1 MNTTDSNETRN
12 NTRLRHAKMAM
23 RAEHTEENFY
33 ALLQAMRTATV
44 YVPCIRYEQGEQPDY
59 VPVPFGTEG
68 GQPLFPF
75 FCDMETARAADLPPE
90 TRVLAMPCRDFLLM
104 AESAEVGI
112 VQDPTTEPL
121 DIFSQPDMV
130 RDILKIIPDEPEQ
143 EVHPISELIGLKQKY
158 LRTGEQNDY
167 FAFLAALRDAEVY
180 TQEILRFT
188 PDEEERYLAA
198 ARSGELECVRAGRSR
213 MLMKEYP
220 GQGTY
225 IAVYLAKEY
234 IPEHPDIPDDLK
246 DIRLVCLRSNH
257 RSFDSIIE
265 HFRHVDHLAG
275 IVIDPDSPT
284 GTVPVSTEFVVC
296 IGDEMPHGPIRYTDT
311 PVE

>member
-1 MNTTDSNETRN
+1 
-12 NTRLRHAKMAM
+12 
-23 RAEHTEENFY
+23 
-33 ALLQAMRTATV
+33 
-44 YVPCIRYEQGEQPDY
+44 
-59 VPVPFGTEG
+59 
-68 GQPLFPF
+68 
-75 FCDMETARAADLPPE
+75 
-90 TRVLAMPCRDFLLM
+90 
-104 AESAEVGI
+104 
-112 VQDPTTEPL
+112 
-121 DIFSQPDMV
+121 
-130 RDILKIIPDEPEQ
+130 
-143 EVHPISELIGLKQKY
+143 
-158 LRTGEQNDY
+158 
-167 FAFLAALRDAEVY
+167 
-180 TQEILRFT
+180 
-188 PDEEERYLAA
+188 
-198 ARSGELECVRAGRSR
+198 

-220 GQGTY
+220 DQGTY

-296 IGDEMPHGPIRYTDT
+296 IGDEIPHGPIRYTDT